1 MDTKDAQLPPVADI
15 VERKRARALDAVG
28 LRTLFHEAYSA
39 NGFLPEPVPHEV
51 LERAVELAE
60 LGPTSS
66 NTVPMRILFVESEEA
81 KGRLLPALSKGNVA
95 KVLSAPVTAIVCAD
109 LQFHE
114 FLGHLVPHR
123 PEMRERFADP
133 SGAEKIREMAF
144 MNATLQ
150 GAYFLLA
157 ARAVGLDCGPM
168 GGFDRTKTD
177 EAFFPNGRWKSIF
190 LIALG
195 YADDEKARPRAPRL
209 AVDDIT
215 RFE

>member
-1 MDTKDAQLPPVADI
+1 MDTRDVQLPPVAD
-15 VERKRARALDAVG
+15 VVGRKLARALDVAA
-28 LRTLFHEAYSA
+28 LRTLFHEAHSA
-39 NGFLPEPVPHEV
+39 NRFLAEPVPRES

-81 KGRLLPALSKGNVA
+81 KGRLLPALSEGNVA
-95 KVLSAPVTAIVCAD
+95 KVQSAPVTAIVCAD
-109 LQFHE
+109 MRFYE

-123 PEMRERFADP
+123 PEMRDRFADP
-133 SGAEKIREMAF
+133 AGADKIREMAV

-168 GGFDRTKTD
+168 GGFDRVKTD
-177 EAFFPNGRWKSIF
+177 EAFFPDGRWKSIF
-190 LIALG
+190 LVALG
-195 YADDEKARPRAPRL
+195 YADDEKNRPRAPRL

-215 RFE
+215 RYE